1 MPVKKET
8 QQSHEEREGYKSLK
22 LAGQEYAII
31 VATGPKRKFYKKL
44 ANEYS
49 DFCSENSIPKIPIF
63 SPFFLR
69 FLFYINLYFLNIVF
83 I

>member
-1 MPVKKET
+1 MPGKKES

-49 DFCSENSIPKIPIF
+49 EISILKIPIF
-63 SPFFLR
+63 SMFFLT
-69 FLFYINLYFLNIVF
+69 FLFYINLSFF
-83 I
+83 